1 MSSARK
7 RSALN
12 KANAE
17 VDRLKSQIHKIKV
30 NVRLLKALKDLV
42 ADLEMRSN
50 LKQGKAQGDLDV
62 GHGVYTQAFLAIQQ
76 AELQSKEEPCQL

>member
-62 GHGVYTQAFLAIQQ
+62 GHGVYTQAFLAIHQ

>member
-30 NVRLLKALKDLV
+30 NVRLLKALKDLA

-50 LKQGKAQGDLDV
+50 LKQGKDKDDLDV
-62 GHGVYTQAFLAIQQ
+62 GHGVYAQAPLAIQQ
-76 AELQSKEEPCQL
+76 AELRSKEEPCQL

>member
-1 MSSARK
+1 MSKLS
-7 RSALN
+7 L
-12 KANAE
+12 
-17 VDRLKSQIHKIKV
+17 ITM
-30 NVRLLKALKDLV
+30 V

>member
-17 VDRLKSQIHKIKV
+17 VDRLKSQIHKTKV

-76 AELQSKEEPCQL
+76 AELQSKEEPCQI